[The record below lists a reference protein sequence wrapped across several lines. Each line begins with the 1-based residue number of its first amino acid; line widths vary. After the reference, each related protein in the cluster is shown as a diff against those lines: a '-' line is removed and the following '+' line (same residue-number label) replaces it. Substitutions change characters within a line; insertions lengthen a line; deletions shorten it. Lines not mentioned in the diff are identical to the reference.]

1 MPAPSRED
9 IAKEEI
15 GKTDI
20 SPAQARLWS
29 GLFLLLIFGYPLLQA
44 WKDLS
49 RPAEAPAALATLHRF
64 PEAAAKGWASRDSFF
79 GSLFRA
85 NAESLAAIQSF
96 EDDLED
102 QSLLRAA
109 LIEPVQRFMT
119 GAFNRGNETAFQ
131 GRDGWLY
138 FHSDVDYSLSPPFLH
153 PVQLPRRAR
162 SGSEFTAP
170 PQPDPRLAILEF
182 HAQLRERGISL
193 VILPVPVK
201 QVVHAE
207 GLAWSLGADH
217 PALHNTSYDSFL
229 EELRGAGVRIL
240 DPTPGLL
247 KRKQGK
253 TPVYLKT
260 DTHWTFETV
269 QWMASELTAFL
280 GIASADPSFRE
291 EEIRHLGDI
300 AQMLGLG
307 ENQTLI
313 APETQ
318 TLRVPVELPRDGER
332 ILLLGDS
339 FTNIYSMPELGWGE
353 GAGLAEQLSAL
364 SGRPVTKIAINAGG
378 GHAARFELV
387 RRLQRGDDAL
397 ENVDAV
403 IWQFASRELSQGDWR
418 LLPLPEVRTRATPAP
433 AATADIHGA
442 TVIDRTFAPRPGSVP
457 YRDALIAFHLR
468 LAAPGDLPEE
478 ILVYTWGL
486 RDNVLI
492 SGLPETGA
500 TARLR
505 LQPWSEAE
513 ARVGSLN
520 RNELLSDDAL
530 LLDLY
535 WAEEIQIHK
544 NE

>member
-9 IAKEEI
+9 IAKQEI
-15 GKTDI
+15 GHTDV
-20 SPAQARLWS
+20 SPAQARLWTAM
-29 GLFLLLIFGYPLLQA
+29 FLLLIFGYPLLQA
-44 WKDLS
+44 WTDRA
-49 RPAEAPAALATLHRF
+49 RPADEPPALATLHRF

-85 NAESLAAIQSF
+85 NAEILAAIQSF
-96 EDDLED
+96 EDDVED
-102 QSLLRAA
+102 QSLLRGT

-119 GAFNRGNETAFQ
+119 GVFNRGNETAFQ

-138 FHSDVDYSLSPPFLH
+138 FHSDVDYSLSPPFLD
-153 PVQLPRRAR
+153 PLQIQRRTR
-162 SGSEFTAP
+162 SGNEFTAP

-217 PALHNTSYDSFL
+217 PALHNLSYEAFL
-229 EELRGAGVRIL
+229 TELHAAGVRIL

-247 KRKQGK
+247 KRKQGES
-253 TPVYLKT
+253 PVYLKT

-291 EEIRHLGDI
+291 EEVRHLGDI

-378 GHAARFELV
+378 GHAARFELL

-397 ENVDAV
+397 ENVDTV

-418 LLPLPEVRTRATPAP
+418 LMPLPEPAP
-433 AATADIHGA
+433 RETTETTSAGTVSA
-442 TVIDRTFAPRPGSVP
+442 TVIDRTHAPRPGSVP
-457 YRDALIAFHLR
+457 YRDALVAFHLR
-468 LAAPGDLPEE
+468 LAAPGDLPRE

-486 RDNVLI
+486 RENVLI
-492 SGLPETGA
+492 SGLPESGA

-505 LQPWSEAE
+505 LQPWSEVE

-520 RNELLSDDAL
+520 RNELLSDDTL

-535 WAEEIQIHK
+535 WAEEIHK

>member
-1 MPAPSRED
+1 MPALNRED

-15 GKTDI
+15 GKTDV
-20 SPAQARLWS
+20 SPAQAGLWT
-29 GLFLLLIFGYPLLQA
+29 GLFLLLIFGYPLLQTLTDHA
-44 WKDLS
+44 
-49 RPAEAPAALATLHRF
+49 RPTETPPALATLHRI
-64 PEAAAKGWASRDSFF
+64 PEAAAKGWTSRDSFF

-85 NAESLAAIQSF
+85 NAESLAAMQSF

-119 GAFNRGNETAFQ
+119 GVFNRGNETAYQ

-138 FHSDVDYSLSPPFLH
+138 FHSDVDYSLSPPFLS
-153 PVQLPRRAR
+153 PAQLQRRAR
-162 SGSEFTAP
+162 SGNEFTAP
-170 PQPDPRLAILEF
+170 PQPDPRTAILEF
-182 HAQLRERGISL
+182 HAQLRERGIDL

-201 QVVHAE
+201 QVIHAE

-217 PALHNTSYDSFL
+217 PALHNTSYASFL
-229 EELRGAGVRIL
+229 EELRAAGVRIL
-240 DPTPGLL
+240 DPTPGLMD
-247 KRKQGK
+247 RKLGES
-253 TPVYLKT
+253 PVYLKT
-260 DTHWTFETV
+260 DTHWTFDTV

-280 GIASADPSFRE
+280 GIASAAPSFRE
-291 EEIRHLGDI
+291 EEVRHLGDI

-307 ENQTLI
+307 ENQNLI

-318 TLRVPVELPRDGER
+318 TLRVPVALPQDGPR
-332 ILLLGDS
+332 LLLLGDS
-339 FTNIYSMPELGWGE
+339 FSNIYSMPELGWGE

-378 GHAARFELV
+378 GHAARFELL

-397 ENVDAV
+397 GNVDTV

-418 LLPLPEVRTRATPAP
+418 LLPLPEVQTRTTPRP
-433 AATADIHGA
+433 AATADSHSA
-442 TVIDRTFAPRPGSVP
+442 TVIDRTFTPRPGSVP

-468 LAAPGDLPEE
+468 LAAPGDLPGE

-492 SGLPETGA
+492 SGLPETGS
-500 TARLR
+500 TARIR
-505 LQPWSEAE
+505 LQPWSEVE

-530 LLDLY
+530 LLDLH
-535 WAEEIQIHK
+535 WAEEILTH
-544 NE
+544 E